1 MPPFRWS
8 VRARGDFLRGV
19 NIVPP
24 FRNGR
29 CAHGVITAHHMK
41 FEFILCVAATWFTP
55 MLSFP
60 LRRGGGFSPQKRD
73 AMVDS
78 FPRPVLVLTVRFCIG
93 VGFEC
98 VGRDLLPCQRELQL
112 YSTNI
117 APPAHI
123 PLFLWS

>member
-1 MPPFRWS
+1 MNEDKGYTDVNGS
-8 VRARGDFLRGV
+8 VCKLPGTSLTLV
-19 NIVPP
+19 
-24 FRNGR
+24 RNVG
-29 CAHGVITAHHMK
+29 IHMTTK
-41 FEFILCVAATWFTP
+41 MVTNNDGSPIPEGIL
-55 MLSFP
+55 
-60 LRRGGGFSPQKRD
+60 D
-73 AMVDS
+73 AMVTS

-112 YSTNI
+112 HSTNI